1 MKNFFLVRKQD
12 VSGVSGT
19 GIVAE
24 GVEFHDGQCVLSW
37 FGRHHTIEV
46 CPKLADVLAIH
57 GHNGTTE
64 VVFIHQKED
73 GEETTRGVPSSP
85 VE

>member
-1 MKNFFLVRKQD
+1 MKTFKLVRKLD

-37 FGRHHTIEV
+37 FSQHHSVAVYPTVIDIIE
-46 CPKLADVLAIH
+46 IH
-57 GHNGTTE
+57 GHSGATE
-64 VVFIHQKED
+64 LVWD
-73 GEETTRGVPSSP
+73 
-85 VE
+85 